1 MKKFHQRNVHFIFL
15 RGKNTDG
22 IIDAEDEGGEVMNY
36 SGYQVFPCFSMCW
49 KSVERWNP
57 GQPKTA
63 TLPSLLD
70 LNEMRG
76 KRDGSRHIIFK
87 SFPFFPPSPSSVSL
101 PYRWWT
107 FLIFIHI
114 YMSNHVYTETKSLVW
129 ATRFGYSLSSA
140 AVKAEH
146 SLWSLML
153 SCNNSN
159 LLLSLSTFSIISS
172 ICIQLFILSDMLPSC

>member
-1 MKKFHQRNVHFIFL
+1 
-15 RGKNTDG
+15 
-22 IIDAEDEGGEVMNY
+22 MNY

-70 LNEMRG
+70 LNEREKG
-76 KRDGSRHIIFK
+76 REQTYTVIFK
-87 SFPFFPPSPSSVSL
+87 SFPFFPLSTSSVSM

-114 YMSNHVYTETKSLVW
+114 SMSNNVYTETKSLVW
-129 ATRFGYSLSSA
+129 ATRFAYSVSPA

-153 SCNNSN
+153 SCNYSN

-172 ICIQLFILSDMLPSC
+172 ICIQLFILSDMLLSC